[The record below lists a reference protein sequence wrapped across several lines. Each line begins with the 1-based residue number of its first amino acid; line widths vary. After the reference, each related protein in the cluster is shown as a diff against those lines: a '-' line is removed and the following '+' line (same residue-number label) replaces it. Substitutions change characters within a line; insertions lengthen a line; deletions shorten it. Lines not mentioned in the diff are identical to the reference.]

1 MAENRIM
8 RAIVELRKELTHI
21 DQVIRMLETL
31 STGKPR
37 RGRPPKALAEV
48 MRSAAFTSGRQRS

>member
-8 RAIVELRKELTHI
+8 RAIAELRKELAHLN
-21 DQVIRMLETL
+21 QVIRMLETL

-37 RGRPPKALAEV
+37 RGRPPKALAEA
-48 MRSAAFTSGRQRS
+48 MRFTRLKAPKRR

>member
-8 RAIVELRKELTHI
+8 RAIAELRKELTQI

-48 MRSAAFTSGRQRS
+48 MRSARLTARRRR

>member
-1 MAENRIM
+1 MAGSRIA
-8 RAIVELRKELTHI
+8 RAIVDLRKELAHI
-21 DQVIRMLETL
+21 DQVIRILETL

-48 MRSAAFTSGRQRS
+48 MRSAASTARKRR

>member
-8 RAIVELRKELTHI
+8 RAIAELRKELTQI
-21 DQVIRMLETL
+21 DRVIRMLEAL

-48 MRSAAFTSGRQRS
+48 MRSARLTARRRR

>member
-8 RAIVELRKELTHI
+8 RAIVELRKELAQI

-48 MRSAAFTSGRQRS
+48 MRSTAFTARKRR

>member
-1 MAENRIM
+1 MAEDRIM
-8 RAIVELRKELTHI
+8 RAIVELRKELAHI

-48 MRSAAFTSGRQRS
+48 MRSVAAAARKRR

>member
-8 RAIVELRKELTHI
+8 RAIAELRKELAHLN
-21 DQVIRMLETL
+21 QVIRMLETL

-37 RGRPPKALAEV
+37 RGRPPEALAEA
-48 MRSAAFTSGRQRS
+48 MRFTRPTARRRR

>member
-8 RAIVELRKELTHI
+8 RAIVELRKELAHI
-21 DQVIRMLETL
+21 DQVIRMLESL
-31 STGKPR
+31 SAGRPR

-48 MRSAAFTSGRQRS
+48 MRSARLTAGRRR

>member
-1 MAENRIM
+1 MAEDRIM
-8 RAIVELRKELTHI
+8 RAIVELRKELAHI

-37 RGRPPKALAEV
+37 RGRPPKALAEA
-48 MRSAAFTSGRQRS
+48 MRFTRLSASRRR

>member
-8 RAIVELRKELTHI
+8 RAIAELRKELTQI

-31 STGKPR
+31 SAGKPR

-48 MRSAAFTSGRQRS
+48 MRSARLTARRRR